1 MGVLS
6 SIQDPVLSFVD
17 GMGLIGLAILSFT
30 EAIIQPIPPDL
41 LVLPM
46 LIGAE
51 FDYIIAIWLVV
62 TISSVGGSLVGYWLG
77 SIFGKPLLNKFVK
90 ETTINRFENLTK
102 KHGKSGVFIAA
113 LSPIPYKVFGWMAG
127 IGKMEKKT
135 FIVAGTL
142 GRGLRFG
149 IEALLIGIWGDKFLY
164 ILEWMI
170 EYEWLTLI
178 IMVLLI
184 FCTIPIWK
192 WWDNLAN
199 PIEEE

>member
-6 SIQDPVLSFVD
+6 GIQDPILSFVD

-30 EAIIQPIPPDL
+30 EAIVQPVPPDL

-46 LIGAE
+46 SINAE
-51 FDYIIAIWLVV
+51 LDYLLAIWLVV
-62 TISSVGGSLVGYWLG
+62 TLSSVGGSLVGYWLG
-77 SIFGKPLLNKFVK
+77 DIFGKPFLNKFAK
-90 ETTINRFENLTK
+90 EKTITKFENLTK
-102 KHGKSGVFIAA
+102 RYGTFGVFIAA

-135 FIVAGTL
+135 FLIAGL
-142 GRGLRFG
+142 IGRGIRFG
-149 IEALLIGIWGDKFLY
+149 IEVLLIGIWGDKFMY

-178 IMVLLI
+178 IILLCI
-184 FCTIPIWK
+184 LCTIPVWK
-192 WWDNLAN
+192 WWDNLSN

>member
-6 SIQDPVLSFVD
+6 GIQDPVLSFVD

-30 EAIIQPIPPDL
+30 EAIIQPVPPDL

-46 LIGAE
+46 SINAE
-51 FDYIIAIWLVV
+51 ANYLLAIWLVV
-62 TISSVGGSLVGYWLG
+62 TLSSVGGSLVGYWLG
-77 SIFGKPLLNKFVK
+77 SIFGKPFLNKFAK
-90 ETTINRFENLTK
+90 EKTITKFENLTK
-102 KHGKSGVFIAA
+102 RHGTFGVFIAA

-135 FIVAGTL
+135 FLIAGL
-142 GRGLRFG
+142 IGRGIRFG
-149 IEALLIGIWGDKFLY
+149 IEVLLIGIWGDKFMY

-178 IMVLLI
+178 IILLCI
-184 FCTIPIWK
+184 LCTIPVWK
-192 WWDNLAN
+192 WWDNLSN